1 MLCCTSAPPT
11 TGIVTS
17 PESTGHVVGAR
28 KQTCGRTARGAAGR
42 GALLGARSRK
52 GIWADIAGID
62 VLEVACGLVDRGV
75 GAQPPLLLGGD
86 GFALAIDGDDRL
98 RELRARAIGDDLG
111 GARQ

>member
-17 PESTGHVVGAR
+17 SESTGHVVGAR
-28 KQTCGRTARGAAGR
+28 KQTCGRATRCATDR

-52 GIWADIAGID
+52 GIWVDITAVD

-75 GAQPPLLLGGD
+75 GAQPPFLLRGD

-98 RELRARAIGDDLG
+98 RELR
-111 GARQ
+111 